1 MQQNRSSARI
11 RQINSVQIA
20 EANSLIQRFPQ
31 LGGRLSSQFDDKV
44 LPNILV
50 LFLFRRSRKVRRRCR
65 PDVPGCLRFMQHH
78 NHNRI

>member
-31 LGGRLSSQFDDKV
+31 LGGLLSSLFDDKV

-50 LFLFRRSRKVRRRCR
+50 LFLLRCSRKVRRSCR
-65 PDVPGCLRFMQHH
+65 PDVPGVLRFMQQ
-78 NHNRI
+78 